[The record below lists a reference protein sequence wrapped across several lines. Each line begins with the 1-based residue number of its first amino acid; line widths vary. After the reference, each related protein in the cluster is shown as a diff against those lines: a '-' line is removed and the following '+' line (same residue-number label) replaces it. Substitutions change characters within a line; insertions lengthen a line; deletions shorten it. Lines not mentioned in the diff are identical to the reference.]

1 MRKYLTLVMM
11 IALFSAMGL
20 GIAATDEP
28 VTEPGDDPVVL
39 IEEEP
44 KGEVV
49 EPDPDGSVETEPGVV
64 EGSEGSGETD
74 PVIIDDPDNAIPMEK
89 SLDDIE
95 PWYRTSE
102 DGEEVVNPCG
112 EGIEVC
118 IFTTAPV
125 EEDTQDESSND
136 ILKAMFGDGVDF
148 TPKFDMNT
156 VALSVGAM
164 SVGLIVI
171 SFVNYLK
178 ANKKH

>member
-1 MRKYLTLVMM
+1 MRKFLTLVMM
-11 IALFSAMGL
+11 IALFSVMGL

-28 VTEPGDDPVVL
+28 VTEPGDDPVIL

-49 EPDPDGSVETEPGVV
+49 EPDPDGTVETEPGVV
-64 EGSEGSGETD
+64 EGSEGEGKGGEDVDGVIVTD
-74 PVIIDDPDNAIPMEK
+74 PLERPVDP
-89 SLDDIE
+89 E
-95 PWYRTSE
+95 PWYRTGE

-136 ILKAMFGDGVDF
+136 ILKTMFGNGVDF
-148 TPKFDMNT
+148 TPKFDMST

-171 SFVNYLK
+171 SFVNYRK

>member
-39 IEEEP
+39 IEKDP
-44 KGEVV
+44 NGEVV
-49 EPDPDGSVETEPGVV
+49 EPAPDGSVDSEPGVV
-64 EGSEGSGETD
+64 EGSEGEGKGGEDVDGVIITD
-74 PVIIDDPDNAIPMEK
+74 PLERPVDP
-89 SLDDIE
+89 E
-95 PWYRTSE
+95 PWYRTNE

-112 EGIEVC
+112 ENVEVC
-118 IFTTAPV
+118 IFTSVPTD
-125 EEDTQDESSND
+125 EDTKEESSND
-136 ILKAMFGDGVDF
+136 ILKTMFGNGVDF
-148 TPKFDMNT
+148 TPKFDMST

-164 SVGLIVI
+164 SVGLIII
-171 SFVNYLK
+171 SFVNYRK